1 MTNNAANYMPAQY
14 NILSGAASGAIN
26 SISPTSN
33 TGYVL
38 TSNGGSSQPSFQ
50 AVAGSGDWVLLQTQ
64 NASSSASIAFNST
77 YITSTYV
84 SYVFAFS
91 NLLCSSSSV
100 FSAVVSVNN
109 GSSYASTGYLSGVFS
124 LPYNSSTITNA
135 NSTSAWQLYT
145 GNTSYTAGGVIFM
158 TCLFEL
164 PINITGTFS
173 SAGSWYNCFGN
184 YVNNVITNVKFSFA
198 SGNITSGNIS
208 LYGLV
213 Q

>member
-1 MTNNAANYMPAQY
+1 
-14 NILSGAASGAIN
+14 
-26 SISPTSN
+26 
-33 TGYVL
+33 
-38 TSNGGSSQPSFQ
+38 
-50 AVAGSGDWVLLQTQ
+50 VLLQTQ